1 MPPTIHIVRHAQGLH
16 QCLSNGWAV
25 PDPALSLEGDSQCRK
40 LCKTFPHMD
49 KITHLVASPMR
60 RTILTCLQSF
70 QPAVAGGKKILLV
83 PEFQE
88 VGAIPC
94 TIGSSKKKLECEFG
108 SKVDL
113 SLVQEGWNDK
123 SEQSPF
129 NDYDRKKLAAR
140 AQKAR
145 QFLYDLSQ
153 SANDDAHIV
162 VVTHGMFI
170 DVLTKDYELLRDGH
184 CWKNTEYRSFRCVQR
199 EKVVILSFCRPIPP
213 EDIVLEEVM
222 ARPPKGKSFTQILK
236 GLRFIS
242 PQGPE
247 HTVEQP
253 EGAVDYEAALEE
265 TDGSRNLRGVVL
277 MQPNE
282 YWRYKSSDDITT
294 EG

>member
-1 MPPTIHIVRHAQGLH
+1 
-16 QCLSNGWAV
+16 
-25 PDPALSLEGDSQCRK
+25 
-40 LCKTFPHMD
+40 
-49 KITHLVASPMR
+49 MR

-70 QPAVAGGKKILLV
+70 QPAVAEGKKILLV

-94 TIGSSKKKLECEFG
+94 TIGSSKKKLEREFG

-123 SEQSPF
+123 SEESPF

-153 SANDDAHIV
+153 SADDNAHIV
-162 VVTHGMFI
+162 VVTH
-170 DVLTKDYELLRDGH
+170 
-184 CWKNTEYRSFRCVQR
+184 
-199 EKVVILSFCRPIPP
+199 
-213 EDIVLEEVM
+213 EVM